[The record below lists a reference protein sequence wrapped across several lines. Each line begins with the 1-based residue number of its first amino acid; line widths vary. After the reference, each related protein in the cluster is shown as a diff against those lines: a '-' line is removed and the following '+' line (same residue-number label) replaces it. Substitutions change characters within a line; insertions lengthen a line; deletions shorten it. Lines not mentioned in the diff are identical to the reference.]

1 MGDVLGRPIKH
12 HPTPPD
18 VLRQALLGM
27 GRPEWLVEHMLELA
41 ALLHEPEAS
50 RVTDTVVHTTG
61 QPATTLRDFLARHK
75 AALATAA

>member
-12 HPTPPD
+12 RPTPPD